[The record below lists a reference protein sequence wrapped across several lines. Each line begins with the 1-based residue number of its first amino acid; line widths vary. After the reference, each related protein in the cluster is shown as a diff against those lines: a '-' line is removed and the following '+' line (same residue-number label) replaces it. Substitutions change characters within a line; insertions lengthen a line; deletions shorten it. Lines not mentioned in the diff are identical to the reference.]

1 MIIPVLLAGGSGNRL
16 WPLSRELYPKQCIN
30 LTDPNQTLIQ
40 QTLSRVRRCGIE
52 SAPVV
57 VCNNDH
63 RFLIAQQMLEMGI
76 VGTIM
81 LEPAARNTAAAIAL
95 AAFEVQQYAPGASL
109 LVLPADHLIE
119 DSERFSDAVSEAN
132 VSAQSGALMTF
143 GILPS
148 YPETGYGY
156 IEAAQY
162 GKVSPITAFHEKPD
176 LDTATNYVNAG
187 NYYWNSGMFM
197 FTPKAYLG
205 ELKQFQPA
213 VYDAVAKAMA
223 ERYTDLDFIRV
234 GAEAF
239 SRAPSISIDNG
250 IMESTT
256 KGSVVPYGGDW
267 SDIGSWQ
274 SVYEHAHK
282 DKSGN
287 ALMGDIVVEDV
298 QNSLIRSGSRLVTAV
313 GVRDLAIID
322 THDALLVMSRES
334 SQAVKTVVNQLKAD
348 SRSEI
353 RHHQKVHRPW
363 GSYETVNLGEH
374 YQVKHVKVKPGAKLA
389 LQVHRHRAEHWVIL
403 EGTAN
408 VRIGEHE
415 QILQA
420 NESIHI
426 NVGDVHTLH
435 NPGDTILDLIEVQ
448 TGDRIDENDVIRFS
462 DHYHGEPGGPGEL

>member
-30 LTDPNQTLIQ
+30 LTDPHQSLIQ
-40 QTLSRVRRCGIE
+40 QTLTRVGRCGIE

-63 RFLIAQQMLEMGI
+63 RFLIAQQMLELGI
-76 VGTIM
+76 TGTIM

-119 DSERFSDAVSEAN
+119 DAQRFSEVVSEAYSRAAN
-132 VSAQSGALMTF
+132 GALVTF
-143 GILPS
+143 GILPG

-162 GKVSPITAFHEKPD
+162 GQVSPIKAFHEKPD
-176 LDTATNYVNAG
+176 LDTATGYVNAG

-197 FTPKAYLG
+197 FTPETYLA
-205 ELKQFQPA
+205 ELKCFQPA
-213 VYDAVAKAMA
+213 VYDAVAAAMA

-250 IMESTT
+250 IMERTE
-256 KGSVVPYGGDW
+256 KGAVIPYDGDW

-274 SVYEHAHK
+274 SVYEHAEK
-282 DKSGN
+282 DDNGN
-287 ALMGDIVVEDV
+287 ALVGDVVVDNV
-298 QNSLIRSGSRLVTAV
+298 HNSLIRSDSRLVAAV
-313 GVRDLAIID
+313 GLSDIAIID
-322 THDALLVMSRES
+322 THDALLVMAREN
-334 SQAVKTVVNQLKAD
+334 SQTVKTVVNHLK
-348 SRSEI
+348 SNRRTEI
-353 RHHQKVHRPW
+353 RQHQKVYRPW

-403 EGTAN
+403 EGTAK

-426 NVGDVHTLH
+426 NVGDVHTLQ
-435 NPGDTILDLIEVQ
+435 NPGDSVLDLIEVQ
-448 TGDRIDENDVIRFS
+448 TGDRIDEDDVIRFADYYQDES
-462 DHYHGEPGGPGEL
+462 GGPGEL